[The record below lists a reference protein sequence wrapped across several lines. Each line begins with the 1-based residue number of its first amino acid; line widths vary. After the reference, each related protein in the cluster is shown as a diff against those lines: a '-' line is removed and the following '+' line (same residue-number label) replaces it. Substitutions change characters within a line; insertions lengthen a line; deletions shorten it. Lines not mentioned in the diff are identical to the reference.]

1 VPDFQRV
8 LVTGGAGLIG
18 SSLVE
23 HLVDQGCDVVVVDDF
38 SRGRAENLAAV
49 SDHIEVREGD
59 LEDPGFTSQALG
71 DPVDAVYHLASRA
84 FGVAYSQGRHV
95 SILHHNEAITHNLLT
110 SLAKQPP
117 QWLMVTSSSCVYPDD
132 GPDII
137 PEMPLFT
144 REPEAVNWGY
154 GWAKRLLE
162 LKSELFARETDTSLT
177 IARPFN
183 IFGERYR
190 WAGNFSQ
197 AIPML
202 VKRVMDGEDPVIVW
216 GSGGQRR
223 SYIHAR
229 DCARMMHA
237 LVAAGCDDGPVNL
250 GTEKTVSMLD
260 LVARIAQAAARAPKI
275 ETDPSKPEGRFT
287 KSAEM
292 TRFEGLVPDFELDV
306 SLDDGLARMV
316 DWYHATDFAAPTG
329 LND

>member
-1 VPDFQRV
+1 MSNFERV

-23 HLVDQGCDVVVVDDF
+23 HLVDQGSEVIVVDDF
-38 SRGRAENLAAV
+38 SRGHIGNLAAV
-49 SDHIEVREGD
+49 ADRIEIREGN
-59 LEDPGFTSQALG
+59 LEDSNFATTALG
-71 DPVDAVYHLASRA
+71 DKVDAVYHLASRA
-84 FGVAYSQGRHV
+84 FGVAYSQGRHIE
-95 SILHHNEAITHNLLT
+95 ILQHNEAITHNLLT
-110 SLAKQPP
+110 ALAKQPP

-132 GPDII
+132 GPDVI

-177 IARPFN
+177 IVRPFN
-183 IFGERYR
+183 VFGERYR

-202 VKRVMDGEDPVIVW
+202 IKRVMDGEDPVVVW

-223 SYIHAR
+223 SYIHAQ

-237 LVAAGCDDGPVNL
+237 LVAAGCDDGAVNL
-250 GTEKTVSMLD
+250 GTEMTVSMLD
-260 LVARIAQAAARAPKI
+260 LVARITRAADRDPKI

-292 TRFEGLVPDFELDV
+292 TRFEGLVPDFALNV
-306 SLDDGLARMV
+306 SLDDGLGRMI
-316 DWYHATDFAAPTG
+316 DWYHATDFSAPTG
-329 LND
+329 LDD

>member
-1 VPDFQRV
+1 MNGSRV

-18 SSLVE
+18 SHLVE
-23 HLVDQGCDVVVVDDF
+23 LLVADGADVVVVDDF
-38 SRGRAENLAAV
+38 SRGHIGNLAAV
-49 SDHIEVREGD
+49 EDRIEIREGN
-59 LEDPGFTSQALG
+59 LENSEFTARALG
-71 DPVDAVYHLASRA
+71 DKVEAVYHLASRA
-84 FGVAYSQGRHV
+84 FGVAYSQGRHIK
-95 SILHHNEAITHNLLT
+95 ILQHNEAITHNLLT
-110 SLAKQPP
+110 ALTKQQPH
-117 QWLMVTSSSCVYPDD
+117 WLLVTSSSCVYPDD
-132 GPDII
+132 GPDVI
-137 PEMPLFT
+137 PELPLFT
-144 REPEAVNWGY
+144 GEPEAVNRGY

-162 LKSELFARETDTSLT
+162 LKSGLFSRETGTPLT
-177 IARPFN
+177 IVRPFN

-202 VKRVMDGEDPVIVW
+202 VKRVMDGENPVVVW

-237 LVAAGCDDGPVNL
+237 LVATACDDGAVNL

-260 LVARIAQAAARAPKI
+260 LVARITRAADRNPRI

-292 TRFEGLVPDFELDV
+292 TRFESLVPDFTLEI

-316 DWYHATDFAAPTG
+316 DWYHTTDFTAPVG
-329 LND
+329 LGE

>member
-1 VPDFQRV
+1 MSNFERV

-23 HLVDQGCDVVVVDDF
+23 HLVDQGSEVIVVDDF
-38 SRGRAENLAAV
+38 SRGHIGNLTAV
-49 SDHIEVREGD
+49 ADRIEIREGD
-59 LEDPGFTSQALG
+59 LENPEFTACALG
-71 DPVDAVYHLASRA
+71 DQVDAVYHLASRA

-95 SILHHNEAITHNLLT
+95 EILQHNEAITHNLLT
-110 SLAKQPP
+110 ALAKQPP
-117 QWLMVTSSSCVYPDD
+117 HWLMVTSSSCVYPDD
-132 GPDII
+132 GPDVI
-137 PEMPLFT
+137 PELPLFT
-144 REPEAVNWGY
+144 GEPEAVNWGY

-162 LKSELFARETDTSLT
+162 LKSGLFSREAGTPLT
-177 IARPFN
+177 IVRPFN

-202 VKRVMDGEDPVIVW
+202 VKRVMDGENPVVVW

-237 LVAAGCDDGPVNL
+237 LVAAGCDDGAVNL

-260 LVARIAQAAARAPKI
+260 LVARIARAANRDPRI

-292 TRFEGLVPDFELDV
+292 SRFESLVPAFTLDV

-316 DWYHATDFAAPTG
+316 DWYHATDFSAPAG
-329 LND
+329 LGA